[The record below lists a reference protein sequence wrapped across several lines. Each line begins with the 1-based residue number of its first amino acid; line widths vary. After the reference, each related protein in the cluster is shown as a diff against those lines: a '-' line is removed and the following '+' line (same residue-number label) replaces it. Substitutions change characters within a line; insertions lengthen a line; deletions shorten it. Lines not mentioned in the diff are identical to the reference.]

1 MLMILLSEINIWEC
15 KRTKILLLPNSI
27 LSRERERGRGVPSR
41 DKAFLVWDQHRRV
54 ALYHRIEGGLVESWK
69 ESTGN
74 RSTTVKGGAINRVV

>member
-1 MLMILLSEINIWEC
+1 MLMILLSEIHIWEC
-15 KRTKILLLPNSI
+15 KRTKILPLPNSI
-27 LSRERERGRGVPSR
+27 LSREREKGGVPSR